1 MLPAL
6 IPAIPFLGA
15 CILMLCWKRV
25 SRSAVTV
32 IGCGSVGLSAIVALA
47 VAAAVAA
54 AGKEPLVQHVWQWI
68 QVPGFAAGIDFRMDV
83 LSVVFTLVIT
93 IVGFLIH
100 VYATGYMHDDEDYG
114 RFFACMNLFVGAML
128 VLVMADNLLLL
139 YLGWE
144 GVGLC
149 SYLLIGFWYKDPE
162 NNYAA
167 RKAFLVTRVG
177 DTAMAIA
184 LFLLFEHMGTLNIQ
198 RLLQEAPVLWAKG
211 DPMVT
216 LIALLLLGGAVGKS
230 AQLPLQTW
238 LPDAMAGPTPVS
250 ALIHAATMVTAGVYL
265 IARMHVIFELSPAA
279 QTATAVIGAVTL
291 LMAGVSAL
299 VQTDIKRVLAYSTIS
314 QIGYMFLALGCG
326 AWSAAIFHF
335 VTHAFF
341 KALLFMGAGAVI
353 VALHHEQ
360 DMFKMGGLKK
370 MLPGV
375 FWVFLIGCA
384 SLTAI
389 PFVTAG
395 FYSKDQIIWLSLA
408 AVGGHKVYWLAGV
421 LGALLT
427 GMYTFR
433 MFFLVFYGE
442 AKTAVHHT
450 PGPVMMVPL
459 YILAGLS
466 TIAGFIEL
474 PHTLGHVTLFSNWLM
489 PVLPTVQM
497 ALESTALE
505 WLSQLISAVLALGGI
520 WLAYVWVI
528 KKPQGM
534 VDFLSMPGQVW
545 LQGFWRRGWDMD
557 ALYNA
562 LIVQPFVYL
571 SNINRKDLIDKIYT
585 GMAQLTEACHNAMA
599 RTQSGILRWYIMGVV
614 LGAVAILSVL
624 IWRLHEVS

>member
-6 IPAIPFLGA
+6 IPAIPFFSA
-15 CILMLCWKRV
+15 CILMLWWKRLNHI
-25 SRSAVTV
+25 SVTV
-32 IGCGSVGLSAIVALA
+32 IACGSIALSSLIALIVAA
-47 VAAAVAA
+47 TVA
-54 AGKEPLVQHVWQWI
+54 GQDQLPLVQHVWQWM
-68 QVPGFAAGIDFRMDV
+68 QVPGFTAGIDFRMDA

-93 IVGFLIH
+93 IVGLLIH
-100 VYATGYMHDDEDYG
+100 VYATGYMQEDEDYG
-114 RFFACMNLFVGAML
+114 RFFACMNLFVGSML

-149 SYLLIGFWYKDPE
+149 SYLLIGFWYKDPA
-162 NNYAA
+162 NGYAA
-167 RKAFLVTRVG
+167 RKAFIVTRVG
-177 DTAMAIA
+177 DTAMAVA
-184 LFLLFEHMGTLNIQ
+184 LFMLYQYTGTLNIPEI
-198 RLLQEAPVLWAKG
+198 LQETGGLWTRG
-211 DPMVT
+211 DGVVT

-265 IARMHVIFELSPAA
+265 IARMHSVFELAPAA

-291 LMAGVSAL
+291 VIAGFSAL

-341 KALLFMGAGAVI
+341 KALLFMAAGAVI

-360 DMFKMGGLKK
+360 DMFKMGGLRKQ
-370 MLPGV
+370 LPGV
-375 FWVFLIGCA
+375 FWVFLIGAA

-395 FYSKDQIIWLSLA
+395 FYSKDQIIWLSWSA
-408 AVGGHKVYWLAGV
+408 AGGHTAYWLAGL

-433 MFFLVFYGE
+433 MVFLVFYGE
-442 AKTAVHHT
+442 VKTKVHRI

-459 YILAGLS
+459 YILAFLS
-466 TIAGFIEL
+466 TVAGFIEL
-474 PHTLGHVTLFSNWLM
+474 PHTLGHVTIFSNWLQ
-489 PVLPTVQM
+489 PVLPAVEV
-497 ALESTALE
+497 LHESLAME
-505 WLSQLISAVLALGGI
+505 WLSQLISAALALGGI
-520 WLAYVWVI
+520 WLAWHWVI
-528 KKPQGM
+528 KKPGGM
-534 VDFLSMPGQVW
+534 TEFLSMPGQLW

-557 ALYNA
+557 ALYDA
-562 LIVQPFVYL
+562 LMVKPFVYF
-571 SNINRKDLIDKIYT
+571 SDINSKDLIDKIYT
-585 GMAQLTEACHNAMA
+585 GLAQLMGWCHNMMA
-599 RTQSGILRWYIMGVV
+599 RTQSGVLRWYIMGVV
-614 LGAVAILSVL
+614 LGAVALLSVL
-624 IWRLHEVS
+624 IWRLYEI